1 VVLVVESESSDDD
14 FLQAYHF
21 DLVGAHPVSRA
32 RTWEALYDDMV
43 MRIATTV
50 SASEVADHEVIG
62 DLVPHAL
69 WESLT
74 TPAEMVR
81 AAREIGNRGFFTEP
95 VQIDR
100 LVRVP
105 VVPGVVASQYSEGC
119 FATWDPVLGALITT
133 VTGSTRP
140 VHKGS
145 ISEEDLSVVVGVR
158 PDRLGAL
165 VRQVEG
171 RRNDPPSSEA
181 LELVDMDSALPSIG
195 FQVPGSKL
203 QVPDVNYRHPTPDIR
218 HPRRVPI
225 VRSKLHGHRG
235 ISAYDPLH
243 VEFAP
248 LDPPYYRYL
257 VSCATGAQA
266 LGIKRAFARS
276 EALRYPDDPRQI
288 VFTILPGHG
297 VVIAEKW
304 VPGALPFNTILQAM
318 DAGYLQVES
327 RVPQGP
333 MWYVQDGSTCVLRL
347 QR

>member
-1 VVLVVESESSDDD
+1 M
-14 FLQAYHF
+14 
-21 DLVGAHPVSRA
+21 SRA

-50 SASEVADHEVIG
+50 SASEVADHEVVG
-62 DLVPHAL
+62 EPVPHAL
-69 WESLT
+69 WQGLT
-74 TPAEMVR
+74 TPAEMVW

-165 VRQVEG
+165 VRQVDG

-181 LELVDMDSALPSIG
+181 LELVDMDSALPIAEWGMGNADPSLRSRASFGTETTSSNAHSAFPIPHSLG
-195 FQVPGSKL
+195 
-203 QVPDVNYRHPTPDIR
+203 
-218 HPRRVPI
+218 VPI

-235 ISAYDPLH
+235 VAAYDPMH
-243 VEFAP
+243 VEYAP

-276 EALRYPDDPRQI
+276 EALRNPDDPRKI

-297 VVIAEKW
+297 VVIVEKW
-304 VPGALPFNTILQAM
+304 VPGTAPFNTILQAM

-333 MWYVQDGSTCVLRL
+333 MWYVEDGPLCVLRL
-347 QR
+347 QV